1 MVVKERLTRGP
12 AGAPGPVPIGAQAVA
27 GLLLLYAASS
37 PGPGPLWTLPVLL
50 VFLTL
55 GAAWFVRFVIAF
67 SRRGSRPGL
76 RRSPLRWAAPPL
88 IAILVLALPGQVW
101 QSRFALSEESFEK
114 AARSAMEGGPDWK
127 MGPATLGSFDVS
139 WAARHGSTVRFA
151 LAGGGGG
158 VHEHGL
164 IWSPR
169 GEPPL
174 PEEEGYKPGVE
185 HFQGP
190 WYLWSEEF

>member
-1 MVVKERLTRGP
+1 ML
-12 AGAPGPVPIGAQAVA
+12 IGAQAVT
-27 GLLLLYAASS
+27 GLLLLYVASS
-37 PGPGPLWTLPVLL
+37 PGPGPLWTLLALL
-50 VFLTL
+50 VFFTL
-55 GAAWFVRFVIAF
+55 GAAWFVRFVVMLL
-67 SRRGSRPGL
+67 RRGSRPGL
-76 RRSPLRWAAPPL
+76 RRNPLRWAAPPL
-88 IAILVLALPGQVW
+88 VVILVLALPGEVRR
-101 QSRFALSEESFEK
+101 SRFALSEGSFER
-114 AARSAMEGGPDWK
+114 AARSAMEGGPDWR

-151 LAGGGGG
+151 LAGGGDG

-174 PEEEGYKPGVE
+174 PEEEGHQPGVE

-190 WYLWSEEF
+190 WYLWSEDF

>member
-1 MVVKERLTRGP
+1 MRRL
-12 AGAPGPVPIGAQAVA
+12 AGAPGPVLIGAQTVA

-37 PGPGPLWTLPVLL
+37 PGPGPLWTLPALL
-50 VFLTL
+50 VFFTL
-55 GAAWFVRFVIAF
+55 GAAWFVRFAVMLL
-67 SRRGSRPGL
+67 RRGSRPDL

-88 IAILVLALPGQVW
+88 IAILVLALPGEVRR
-101 QSRFALSEESFEK
+101 SRFALSEESFEK
-114 AARSAMEGGPDWK
+114 AARSAMEGGPDWR

-139 WAARHGSTVRFA
+139 WAERHGSTVRFA
-151 LAGGGGG
+151 LAGGGDG

-174 PEEEGYKPGVE
+174 PEKEGYKPGVE

-190 WYLWSEEF
+190 WYLWSEDF